1 MPAQL
6 QHAPSS
12 SSLHQAGGI
21 QAARGV
27 SALAEICAPPPSCSA
42 PVGRGCPLLWAGCTE
57 ATQTDTQET
66 GDAGTRLMPRLEK

>member
-27 SALAEICAPPPSCSA
+27 SALAEICAPPPFLLCSSGERLS
-42 PVGRGCPLLWAGCTE
+42 PPLGRVHRGH
-57 ATQTDTQET
+57 TDRHT
-66 GDAGTRLMPRLEK
+66 GDW

>member
-6 QHAPSS
+6 QRAPSS

-21 QAARGV
+21 QAAPGV
-27 SALAEICAPPPSCSA
+27 SALAEIYAPPSCSA
-42 PVGRGCPLLWAGCTE
+42 PVGRGRPLLWAGCTE

-66 GDAGTRLMPRLEK
+66 SGAGTRLMPRLEK